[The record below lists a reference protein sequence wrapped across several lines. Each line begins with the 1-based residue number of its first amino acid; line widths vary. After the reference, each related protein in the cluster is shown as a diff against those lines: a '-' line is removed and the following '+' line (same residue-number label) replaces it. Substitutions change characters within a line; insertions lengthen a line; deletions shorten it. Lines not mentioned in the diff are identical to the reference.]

1 MAIKP
6 VEYVKD
12 SSTAGFAVAGDEKTI
27 TKSNANTIKKDVDQ
41 GNTKDLDSSQ
51 KTYLDGK
58 VDYDNIDYTADEKE
72 KVGEQQ
78 IDTTGEDGE
87 DLSEKDQKGAAA
99 ASTGITVAASA
110 ASVGAAVAV
119 ALSGAAAAK
128 INNGFVG
135 MVLGGIVTG
144 LAATTYALSFPGT
157 FDPNLEERK
166 NQTNNAASNNETIQS
181 YYDALASDMQM
192 MEEDSKSYTELSEQ
206 LTQSQVDT
214 ITEVAALQG
223 ELQVYQ
229 AQGNSAKVAE
239 LKAQIADLQ
248 KSSEESN
255 KEPQEEMDGLKG
267 NIESYT
273 ANNAEAVGVK
283 TSGDT
288 VSGFLKDGDPMEKMA
303 KTNQILSY
311 AGAAACLS
319 TFIIP
324 KMLIADVFAAGVGT
338 ALFLAAG
345 VVFGLTAGNMGKR
358 ADEEGAAVDA
368 GDEMSGYLASLQE
381 NIDGQADYYES
392 TSGEYEETDAASTE
406 LVSQNQEAADQANG
420 PGAQGANGQPKQP
433 KPAVEPNGAA
443 A

>member
-1 MAIKP
+1 MLA
-6 VEYVKD
+6 
-12 SSTAGFAVAGDEKTI
+12 AGIVAT
-27 TKSNANTIKKDVDQ
+27 
-41 GNTKDLDSSQ
+41 
-51 KTYLDGK
+51 
-58 VDYDNIDYTADEKE
+58 
-72 KVGEQQ
+72 
-78 IDTTGEDGE
+78 
-87 DLSEKDQKGAAA
+87 
-99 ASTGITVAASA
+99 
-110 ASVGAAVAV
+110 VGAGV
-119 ALSGAAAAK
+119 ALSC
-128 INNGFVG
+128 
-135 MVLGGIVTG
+135 
-144 LAATTYALSFPGT
+144 SFEST
-157 FDPNLEERK
+157 FDPNLGERK
-166 NQTNNAASNNETIQS
+166 NQTNNAATNNETIQS
-181 YYDALASDMQM
+181 YYDALASDMEM

-273 ANNAEAVGVK
+273 ANNAEAIGVK

-288 VSGFLKDGDPMEKMA
+288 VSEFLKQGSQMKNFAKAAQIASQLGTVAMLLGVASAAMRVGKDLSGIFTAMFAGLDGAGMA
-303 KTNQILSY
+303 MFV
-311 AGAAACLS
+311 AGGV
-319 TFIIP
+319 
-324 KMLIADVFAAGVGT
+324 MMGVAAGN
-338 ALFLAAG
+338 
-345 VVFGLTAGNMGKR
+345 FGKH
-358 ADEEGAAVDA
+358 ADAEGAAGDA

-433 KPAVEPNGAA
+433 KPEEQTGGVAA
-443 A
+443 